1 MARLTVEDCLEKIP
15 NRFDLI
21 LLAAKRARQIAMG
34 AEPLVPEDRDKP
46 TVIALREIAAGLV
59 DKEKVEEMERVES
72 DDEALLA
79 ALEAELQQ
87 TVSAAAAHQPG
98 EA

>member
-34 AEPLVPEDRDKP
+34 TEPLVPEDRDKP
-46 TVIALREIAAGLV
+46 TVIALREIAAGLI
-59 DKEKVEEMERVES
+59 DKQKVEEMERVES

-87 TVSAAAAHQPG
+87 TVSAATQQPG
-98 EA
+98 EV

>member
-87 TVSAAAAHQPG
+87 TVSAAAAQQPG

>member
-1 MARLTVEDCLEKIP
+1 MARLTVEDCLEKVP

-34 AEPLVPEDRDKP
+34 AEPLVEEDRDKP
-46 TVIALREIAAGLV
+46 TVIALREIAAGLI
-59 DKEKVEEMERVES
+59 DKQKVEEMEQVES

-87 TVSAAAAHQPG
+87 SVSAAIQQQPG
-98 EA
+98 EG